1 MLLVDIGNSY
11 AHIYSKGIVE
21 HLTHSDFFQQYSNY
35 KLYYINVNPK
45 LDSEFKLKDK
55 WIDISLY
62 VHIDG
67 EYRGMGVDRRVLMFG
82 GDDGIYIDAGSAI
95 TIDKKVD
102 NKFVGGMILPG
113 LKYIKESYGNIS
125 SKLNINEFSSVDLD
139 KLPNSCTKESVNFG
153 AIAPIL
159 SIIKSINKEGLPLY
173 CSGGDGKI
181 LADILGAKFDETLI
195 FKGMKRVIK
204 ERLC

>member
-11 AHIYSKGIVE
+11 AHIYSNGTIE
-21 HLTHSDFFQQYSNY
+21 HIKHSEFFKEYSNY

-45 LDSEFKLKDK
+45 LYSKLILKDN
-55 WIDISLY
+55 WIDISSY
-62 VHIDG
+62 IKIDG
-67 EYRGMGVDRRVLMFG
+67 EYSDMGVDRRALMLG

-95 TIDKKVD
+95 TIDKKI
-102 NKFVGGMILPG
+102 NNRFIGGMILPG

-125 SKLNINEFSSVDLD
+125 SKLNIDKFTIIDLD
-139 KLPNSCTKESVNFG
+139 NLPNSSTKESVNFG
-153 AIAPIL
+153 AIAPVL
-159 SIIKSINKEGLPLY
+159 AVIKSINRESLPLY
-173 CSGGDGKI
+173 FSGGDGKI
-181 LADILGAKFDETLI
+181 LADMLDAKYDETLI